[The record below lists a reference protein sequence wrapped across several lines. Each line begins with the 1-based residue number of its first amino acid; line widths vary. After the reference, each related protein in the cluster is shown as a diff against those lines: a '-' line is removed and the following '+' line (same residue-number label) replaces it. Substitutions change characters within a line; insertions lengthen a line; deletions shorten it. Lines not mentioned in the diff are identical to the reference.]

1 MMSTLSVI
9 MPGEDRKHYPGGT
22 VMMSQTEVL
31 RRRRQ
36 IQRRIQQVLTER
48 RINASQTESA
58 ERRSEPAAR

>member
-1 MMSTLSVI
+1 
-9 MPGEDRKHYPGGT
+9 
-22 VMMSQTEVL
+22 MMSQTEVL

-48 RINASQTESA
+48 RIIASQTEPA